1 MHQWNRLPKRCAVKM
16 PSVQFFGRRWM
27 MASDDFLLPPIFEA
41 LFRAGWLIAASLLFW
56 DHQDSWLCPESL
68 HIYVYLAGAQVFAAA
83 VIILCI
89 ICVLVST
96 RGTILQA
103 TPRKHMSLVLYIKTA
118 LVVTEIFWQ
127 GFGTVRIYFYQDE
140 CVPLELW
147 HTLRTLLW
155 VVWVMLFLLLLCAY
169 SVYNPSGSIKHH
181 PRRDLSDLEISEDV
195 KNLFLEPTEKGSRRL
210 HRQWFKRTKR
220 CFCCISSNEESK
232 EAYWYVAEL
241 LATYYGTVDVM
252 PSDLFSALCLMRKK
266 QRRLLALTGSTTE
279 TPPIG
284 ALVPYGCCS
293 IDIPPMAINGVA
305 KSPPPSSGDPIMT
318 SKPKRVVVKRS
329 PSIGVPAW
337 MTPEDALHFLRFAW
351 GCYGWPAYM
360 MSHLCTGLCN
370 LWSDIRCCTCLRG
383 PSENVTGDNC
393 CECHLA
399 TVKHLTK
406 VPPEDLLFS
415 CFENGFCRVPFYVA
429 LDHQTR
435 SIMVVVR
442 GTLSADDL
450 LTDLTSVLEELPNG
464 GGIFH
469 RGVLRS
475 AQRVLSM
482 LDKPLADAL
491 ARHPDYDLVTTGHS
505 LGAAVAAV
513 LAYFL
518 RPRFPGVRCF
528 AFSPPSGTVDET
540 RGLAMRDFVMTVV
553 VGDDMVPRLGHNQLE
568 ALNRE
573 MVSVLL
579 QCDMAKDDLNSQG
592 LRAIF
597 CGIRMTPKLSS
608 DPAKFEVMGAPTGKL
623 APSLEVKNP
632 KPGVRPATIDEI
644 LDRALPTTKWPLM
657 LTPGRILHI
666 ARTEHGYR
674 MYWAAPEY
682 FDHVVISPHMMGDH
696 LPDVILHALRSV
708 TSTTYL

>member
-1 MHQWNRLPKRCAVKM
+1 
-16 PSVQFFGRRWM
+16 
-27 MASDDFLLPPIFEA
+27 
-41 LFRAGWLIAASLLFW
+41 
-56 DHQDSWLCPESL
+56 
-68 HIYVYLAGAQVFAAA
+68 
-83 VIILCI
+83 
-89 ICVLVST
+89 
-96 RGTILQA
+96 
-103 TPRKHMSLVLYIKTA
+103 
-118 LVVTEIFWQ
+118 
-127 GFGTVRIYFYQDE
+127 
-140 CVPLELW
+140 
-147 HTLRTLLW
+147 
-155 VVWVMLFLLLLCAY
+155 
-169 SVYNPSGSIKHH
+169 
-181 PRRDLSDLEISEDV
+181 
-195 KNLFLEPTEKGSRRL
+195 
-210 HRQWFKRTKR
+210 
-220 CFCCISSNEESK
+220 
-232 EAYWYVAEL
+232 
-241 LATYYGTVDVM
+241 
-252 PSDLFSALCLMRKK
+252 
-266 QRRLLALTGSTTE
+266 
-279 TPPIG
+279 
-284 ALVPYGCCS
+284 
-293 IDIPPMAINGVA
+293 IPPMAINGVA

-370 LWSDIRCCTCLRG
+370 LWSDIRCADMPRG
-383 PSENVTGDNC
+383 ASC
-393 CECHLA
+393 
-399 TVKHLTK
+399 TVKHF
-406 VPPEDLLFS
+406 P
-415 CFENGFCRVPFYVA
+415 
-429 LDHQTR
+429 
-435 SIMVVVR
+435 
-442 GTLSADDL
+442 LSKA
-450 LTDLTSVLEELPNG
+450 ELPNG

-518 RPRFPGVRCF
+518 RPRFPDGKWEIKGDYAVDRPLFKTPCKPRSSAPMSTAPMCAGVRCF

-592 LRAIF
+592 LRSLL

-666 ARTEHGYR
+666 ARTEH
-674 MYWAAPEY
+674 
-682 FDHVVISPHMMGDH
+682 
-696 LPDVILHALRSV
+696 
-708 TSTTYL
+708 